1 LTRNPVRS
9 SPPPTPPKST
19 RYIANPPTDKLIGHC
34 IENFNISGDMESLA
48 KCKGDLSKVADMRG
62 KILDDSRNTLRA
74 LARKMDIAKQS
85 MEASVS
91 AASKKEHG
99 AKMIQL
105 DREKFSLAKN
115 INELES
121 SSHHLESQLARLKE
135 ELEQVDGEDAMA
147 NAMMEA
153 EDGTLYV
160 VLYGVILV
168 SFNGSGN
175 RLKLKVY
182 RSLGIDIQE
191 DGAGGYNKAVIRKF
205 PGSLRSVVVTNSMF
219 YRELGKGRRTRCQY
233 REEVLAI
240 LLCQLFLEYHVSSA
254 SRSLFFHSFCYLGTV
269 FVCHLVRQPE
279 LMCMVSL

>member
-1 LTRNPVRS
+1 
-9 SPPPTPPKST
+9 
-19 RYIANPPTDKLIGHC
+19 
-34 IENFNISGDMESLA
+34 
-48 KCKGDLSKVADMRG
+48 MRG

>member
-1 LTRNPVRS
+1 MVLLDEEPH
-9 SPPPTPPKST
+9 
-19 RYIANPPTDKLIGHC
+19 KLIGHC

-85 MEASVS
+85 MEASVA

-153 EDGTLYV
+153 EDGTL
-160 VLYGVILV
+160 
-168 SFNGSGN
+168 
-175 RLKLKVY
+175 LKLKVY

-191 DGAGGYNKAVIRKF
+191 DGAGGYNKAVIRNSAKGDVHVVNIEKKF
-205 PGSLRSVVVTNSMF
+205 SQYF
-219 YRELGKGRRTRCQY
+219 YANYFWNT
-233 REEVLAI
+233 
-240 LLCQLFLEYHVSSA
+240 
-254 SRSLFFHSFCYLGTV
+254 
-269 FVCHLVRQPE
+269 
-279 LMCMVSL
+279 M

>member
-1 LTRNPVRS
+1 MVLLDEEPHS
-9 SPPPTPPKST
+9 
-19 RYIANPPTDKLIGHC
+19 LISHC
-34 IENFNISGDMESLA
+34 IENFNISGDMECLA
-48 KCKGDLSKVADMRG
+48 KCKSDLSKVADKRG

-85 MEASVS
+85 MEASVA

-99 AKMIQL
+99 AKMIKL

-153 EDGTLYV
+153 EDGTL
-160 VLYGVILV
+160 
-168 SFNGSGN
+168 
-175 RLKLKVY
+175 LKLKVY

-191 DGAGGYNKAVIRKF
+191 DGAGGYNKAVIRNSAKGDVHVVNIEKKF
-205 PGSLRSVVVTNSMF
+205 SQYF
-219 YRELGKGRRTRCQY
+219 YANYFWNT
-233 REEVLAI
+233 
-240 LLCQLFLEYHVSSA
+240 
-254 SRSLFFHSFCYLGTV
+254 
-269 FVCHLVRQPE
+269 
-279 LMCMVSL
+279 M